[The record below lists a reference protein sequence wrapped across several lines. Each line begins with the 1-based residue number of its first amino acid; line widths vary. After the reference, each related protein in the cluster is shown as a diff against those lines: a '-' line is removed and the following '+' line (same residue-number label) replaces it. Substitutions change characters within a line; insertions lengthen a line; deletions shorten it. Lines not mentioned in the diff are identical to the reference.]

1 MPSLLPG
8 SSKSQSDK
16 NKQAE
21 SNSIP
26 ISDKEIPNSSSQNGD
41 RFVANEVSAAE
52 LEKIKKEFAF
62 LVQQIKKYEQGFDNS
77 NGLIAQNEGITGSEK
92 KKHSENETSIQHV
105 VEPEKTLDKL
115 PNQRKPWSNFFKKN
129 TLVEKGMLLSFVA
142 PVIKAEVPLAPLD
155 KNEVLKMSKTW
166 ENAVVMYVVGDT
178 PSVMSLHKF
187 IALYR
192 SFVLFREVNI
202 LCIFVL

>member
-1 MPSLLPG
+1 
-8 SSKSQSDK
+8 
-16 NKQAE
+16 
-21 SNSIP
+21 
-26 ISDKEIPNSSSQNGD
+26 
-41 RFVANEVSAAE
+41 
-52 LEKIKKEFAF
+52 
-62 LVQQIKKYEQGFDNS
+62 
-77 NGLIAQNEGITGSEK
+77 
-92 KKHSENETSIQHV
+92 
-105 VEPEKTLDKL
+105 
-115 PNQRKPWSNFFKKN
+115 
-129 TLVEKGMLLSFVA
+129 MLLSFVA